1 MKTEDHEVF
10 GALIA
15 LIRGCE
21 YKQKKGQT
29 MTFGDIIKALVVG
42 GFAGILPD
50 IIEPAT
56 NPNHRGFFHSVAM
69 LKILAYARARTW
81 QAQNLTEEQKQQ
93 ISTLIDAYTSH
104 LLSDSAT
111 QKGLPFLF

>member
-1 MKTEDHEVF
+1 MKIEDHGVL

-15 LIRGCE
+15 LANDYA
-21 YKQKKGQT
+21 YKQKKGQP
-29 MTFGDIIKALVVG
+29 MTFGDIIKSLIIG
-42 GFAGILPD
+42 GLAGIAPD

-69 LKILAYARARTW
+69 LNILAYSQDRTW
-81 QAQNLTEEQKQQ
+81 QAHNLAEEQKQL

-104 LLSDSAT
+104 LLSDSTT
-111 QKGLPFLF
+111 QKGLPLLL